1 MIART
6 NVMSGAGGTNVMY
19 GADRTKFQMVSV
31 QRSIWVKFEVI
42 GFHCYPD
49 APEQVAYLRDRHRH
63 KFGFTVSMP
72 VTHNEREVEFHM
84 LQSECRALH
93 ASGQLEADGK
103 SCETLASELAEL
115 LSRKYKRAITVEVN
129 EDGECGAVV
138 TYTLVGG

>member
-1 MIART
+1 MVDT
-6 NVMSGAGGTNVMY
+6 SSVTY
-19 GADRTKFQMVSV
+19 GAAVTAFQMVSV
-31 QRSIWVKFEVI
+31 QRSIWVKFDVI

-72 VTHNEREVEFHM
+72 VTHNERQVEFHM
-84 LQSECRALH
+84 LQSECLALY
-93 ASGQLEADGK
+93 ANGQLEADSK
-103 SCETLASELAEL
+103 SCETLAAELAGT
-115 LSRKYKRAITVEVN
+115 LSSKYKRSVTVEVN